1 MQSGQSACYFL
12 LVVYGCVGE
21 GRMELARLP
30 NNRGEGMAVLTE
42 TKHVIIRPW
51 EKLNIRTGFGIDL
64 DNGDYSV
71 SSLGL
76 A

>member
-1 MQSGQSACYFL
+1 MQPGRRARYFL

-30 NNRGEGMAVLTE
+30 NNRCEGMAVSTE

-51 EKLNIRTGFGIDL
+51 EKLDIRTGFVIDL

-71 SSLGL
+71 SNLGL